1 MVVREE
7 RVGGWGPGLL
17 EALSRIEDPRKPRG
31 VGHPW
36 PAILGWGSRCARCWE
51 APGACT
57 PSPSGAGNIP
67 RWPNRWDSA
76 GSGPRARRRCITYFA
91 GWTWL
96 PSSRR
101 SAAGPTSP
109 WERQRRP
116 PRPSGT
122 ASSPWPKSTDR
133 ELFGLLSGRLVGW
146 EGQWWNHWPEDGG
159 NGGPEWPWV
168 IQTVGRQSAED
179 SR

>member
-76 GSGPRARRRCITYFA
+76 GSRPRARRRCITYFA

-101 SAAGPTSP
+101 SAAGPKSP
-109 WERQRRP
+109 WERERRP
-116 PRPSGT
+116 SPPLTARPLGGCT
-122 ASSPWPKSTDR
+122 
-133 ELFGLLSGRLVGW
+133 GRNCLECGW
-146 EGQWWNHWPEDGG
+146 WRPMPGKAAWWWDNRGVRGQGA
-159 NGGPEWPWV
+159 V
-168 IQTVGRQSAED
+168 SVQTR
-179 SR
+179 